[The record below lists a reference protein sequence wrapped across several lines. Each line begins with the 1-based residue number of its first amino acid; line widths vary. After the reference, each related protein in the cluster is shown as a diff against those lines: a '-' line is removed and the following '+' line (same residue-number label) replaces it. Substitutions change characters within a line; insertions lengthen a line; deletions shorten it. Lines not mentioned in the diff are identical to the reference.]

1 MDDDVDMDEMV
12 GSVLFDVQDIVDG
25 KVNAGGVVKGEMDP
39 PPYWCNIYGSPMN
52 LGNSN
57 AKK

>member
-1 MDDDVDMDEMV
+1 MDEDVDCDEMV
-12 GSVLFDVQDIVDG
+12 GSVLFDIQKIVDS
-25 KVNAGGVVKGEMDP
+25 KVNVDGIVRGELDP

-52 LGNSN
+52 LGGSN